1 MQEYYQNYV
10 SGKIKWGASSRW
22 SSSLY
27 CPGIRTIGRTHP
39 ALVVRCSKVNSGEPF
54 DNDKSVMSSDLSCD
68 LPGSRLSLEILK
80 EISQVPRF
88 KTSLFFLLDSE
99 KEIIKKLFDELATQ
113 VTIPPNLKS
122 SFLV

>member
-1 MQEYYQNYV
+1 MLEKA
-10 SGKIKWGASSRW
+10 KI
-22 SSSLY
+22 LY
-27 CPGIRTIGRTHP
+27 
-39 ALVVRCSKVNSGEPF
+39 SNFF
-54 DNDKSVMSSDLSCD
+54 DNDTSVMSSDLSCD

-99 KEIIKKLFDELATQ
+99 KEIIKKLFAQLATQ
-113 VTIPPNLKS
+113 VTIPQNLKS

>member
-1 MQEYYQNYV
+1 ML
-10 SGKIKWGASSRW
+10 GKAKI
-22 SSSLY
+22 LY
-27 CPGIRTIGRTHP
+27 
-39 ALVVRCSKVNSGEPF
+39 SNFF

-68 LPGSRLSLEILK
+68 LTGSRLSLEILK

-99 KEIIKKLFDELATQ
+99 KEIIKKLFDQLATQ
-113 VTIPPNLKS
+113 VTIPQNLKS